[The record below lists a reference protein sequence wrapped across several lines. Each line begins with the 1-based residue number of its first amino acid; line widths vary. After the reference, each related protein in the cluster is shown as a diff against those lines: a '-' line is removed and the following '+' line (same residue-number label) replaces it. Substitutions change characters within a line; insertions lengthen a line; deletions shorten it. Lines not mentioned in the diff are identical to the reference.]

1 MKHLIENIFNKDYE
15 AANESLDEQ
24 FTEIMRVK
32 LHEMK
37 KAYAAKMG
45 EQNTHAERMKRL
57 RLGVLEEDDVDE
69 SLLKV
74 GGRKLAKPVAVANR
88 NLEESVDEEEQLD
101 ENKRIKIVKLRI
113 RKGKVQ
119 RRRRVSNVPGMTMRG
134 GKLTRMKPAERRKRK
149 WAARRTARKLKSKKV
164 QILRKRRFSMLKRK
178 RLGF

>member
-1 MKHLIENIFNKDYE
+1 MKHLIENIFNKDYK
-15 AANESLDEQ
+15 AANESLEEE
-24 FTEIMRVK
+24 FTQIMRVK

-37 KAYAAKMG
+37 KSYAAKM
-45 EQNTHAERMKRL
+45 T
-57 RLGVLEEDDVDE
+57 EEENIEEEDVDE

-74 GGRKLAKPVAVANR
+74 GRRKSATPVARANR
-88 NLEESVDEEEQLD
+88 TLEESVDEEEQLD
-101 ENKRIKIVKLRI
+101 ENRRIKIVKLRI

-149 WAARRTARKLKSKKV
+149 WAAKRTARKLKSKKV

>member
-1 MKHLIENIFNKDYE
+1 MKHLIENIFNKDYK
-15 AANESLDEQ
+15 AANESLEEE
-24 FTEIMRVK
+24 FTQIMRVK

-37 KAYAAKMG
+37 KSYAAKM
-45 EQNTHAERMKRL
+45 T
-57 RLGVLEEDDVDE
+57 EEENIEEEDVDE

-74 GGRKLAKPVAVANR
+74 GHRKPATPVARANR
-88 NLEESVDEEEQLD
+88 TLEESVDEEEQLD
-101 ENKRIKIVKLRI
+101 ENRRIKIVKLRI

-119 RRRRVSNVPGMTMRG
+119 RRKRVSNVPGMTMRG

-149 WAARRTARKLKSKKV
+149 WAAKRTARKLKSKKV

>member
-1 MKHLIENIFNKDYE
+1 MKPLIENIFNKDYK
-15 AANESLDEQ
+15 AANESLEEK
-24 FTEIMRVK
+24 FTQIMRVK

-37 KAYAAKMG
+37 KSYAAKM
-45 EQNTHAERMKRL
+45 T
-57 RLGVLEEDDVDE
+57 EEENIEEEDVDE

-74 GGRKLAKPVAVANR
+74 GRRKPATPVARANR
-88 NLEESVDEEEQLD
+88 TLEESVDEEERLD
-101 ENKRIKIVKLRI
+101 ENRRIKIVKLRI